1 MVVYGGT
8 CHIFVEWI
16 NQLQPP
22 SSISIWRFCLYMF
35 VYRRL
40 HMHDDRN
47 RAVTSFHSLGHI
59 YYVFVWDGQDAPI
72 SLLFE
77 FPLPIACKISNSII
91 NASSLHS
98 NPNYARTIMELVKW
112 TVLSGQGAPEP
123 THLPNCSI
131 SDFLWVLKIKHRL
144 SCFHSKHYTDWN
156 ASPAKLTTVKWYMI
170 SFSPRNS
177 HILTEL
183 TYTCLR
189 NIAHWLTG

>member
-1 MVVYGGT
+1 MLVYGGT

-22 SSISIWRFCLYMF
+22 PSPPSQSEYF
-35 VYRRL
+35 VYTCL
-40 HMHDDRN
+40 CIGDYTCMLIS
-47 RAVTSFHSLGHI
+47 RAATSFHSLGHI
-59 YYVFVWDGQDAPI
+59 YYVFVWNNQDAPI

-98 NPNYARTIMELVKW
+98 NPNYALTTMELVNW

-131 SDFLWVLKIKHRL
+131 SEFLWILKIKHRL

-156 ASPAKLTTVKWYMI
+156 ASPAKLTAAKWW
-170 SFSPRNS
+170 FLFPLET
-177 HILTEL
+177 H
-183 TYTCLR
+183 TYSQSWHTR
-189 NIAHWLTG
+189 A